1 MVHFHYGTIHYVIHF
16 PLSTPCVIPSH
27 VKPAFA
33 HMICFSPC
41 EKQPLWQKLLLLF
54 NHSVVSNALWPHG
67 LQHARLPCPSP
78 TPRVCSNS
86 CPLSQWSHPT
96 ILSSVFLSSCL
107 QSFPPSGSFPMS
119 RLFAWGGQSTGTTPS
134 ASVLP
139 MNIQGWFPI
148 GWTGLIS
155 LQARGLSRVFSS
167 TSEKSGLL
175 LLCNVVSCRIP
186 LWTLHHT

>member
-86 CPLSQWSHPT
+86 CPSSWWCHPTVSFLLHSSPPVLNLSQHQGLFQWV
-96 ILSSVFLSSCL
+96 SSLHQVAS
-107 QSFPPSGSFPMS
+107 
-119 RLFAWGGQSTGTTPS
+119 GGQRITSP
-134 ASVLP
+134 LC
-139 MNIQGWFPI
+139 PI
-148 GWTGLIS
+148 
-155 LQARGLSRVFSS
+155 
-167 TSEKSGLL
+167 KSPEPVCL
-175 LLCNVVSCRIP
+175 
-186 LWTLHHT
+186 

>member
-27 VKPAFA
+27 VKPAFG

-67 LQHARLPCPSP
+67 LQHARLPCPLP

-96 ILSSVFLSSCL
+96 ISFSAVHFSSCL
-107 QSFPPSGSFPMS
+107 ESILASGSFPMS
-119 RLFAWGGQSTGTTPS
+119 QLFTSDRQRIGAS
-134 ASVLP
+134 AKVLSN
-139 MNIQGWFPI
+139 NIQDWFP
-148 GWTGLIS
+148 
-155 LQARGLSRVFSS
+155 
-167 TSEKSGLL
+167 
-175 LLCNVVSCRIP
+175 
-186 LWTLHHT
+186 